1 MSLLPVWPWFWRA
14 TQDCILEHSCHLA
27 GSHWVRGHFKPPA
40 VFHVNHGSQ
49 DFPSAMLQLYSSV
62 CFVLRERDFG
72 TNCTNLILSLVKCYM
87 WDWAC
92 QDFFDWSLSSV
103 AKLPN
108 WSTKWNGS
116 QMYQD
121 IYSLGSLLGST
132 KLGALNPCQ
141 RLPTLAALSFS
152 EYSYFKSLQLW

>member
-92 QDFFDWSLSSV
+92 QDFFDWSLSSWPSFPTG
-103 AKLPN
+103 LPN
-108 WSTKWNGS
+108 GMGHRCTRIS
-116 QMYQD
+116 
-121 IYSLGSLLGST
+121 IPLVLCLAVPSLGLWTPVSG
-132 KLGALNPCQ
+132 
-141 RLPTLAALSFS
+141 F
-152 EYSYFKSLQLW
+152 QL